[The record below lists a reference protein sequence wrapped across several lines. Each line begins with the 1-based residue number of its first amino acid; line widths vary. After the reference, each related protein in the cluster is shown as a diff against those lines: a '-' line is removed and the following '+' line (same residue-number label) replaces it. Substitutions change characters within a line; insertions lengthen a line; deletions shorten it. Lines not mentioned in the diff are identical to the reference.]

1 MVDWDVLYKVSLGL
15 YVLGAKDNNRPVGSI
30 IDAVMIAANK
40 PCALAVSCNNASFT
54 KQCIEKTNRFT
65 LSVLPKDVDPAII
78 ANFGFRSGKNFDK
91 WKHVNCSELD
101 GMPILDDAIAFV
113 SAKVVHQYQMDSN
126 TIFIAE
132 IVSTKQNRD
141 TPPLLYQDY
150 RGELKDKVLSA
161 FKNLD
166 KEKSKMAKKWVCTVC
181 NYVYDGDIPFEKLPD
196 DYVCPLC
203 GVDKSFFEEREV
215 D

>member
-1 MVDWDVLYKVSLGL
+1 MLQAVYRHLGQF
-15 YVLGAKDNNRPVGSI
+15 R
-30 IDAVMIAANK
+30 
-40 PCALAVSCNNASFT
+40 
-54 KQCIEKTNRFT
+54 
-65 LSVLPKDVDPAII
+65 LSV
-78 ANFGFRSGKNFDK
+78 
-91 WKHVNCSELD
+91 
-101 GMPILDDAIAFV
+101 DDAIAFV

-132 IVSTKQNRD
+132 IISTKQNRD

-215 D
+215 E